1 MIVGVGNEDFDEL
14 INLYY
19 FLNNI
24 ILIFIELLK
33 AIIIKK

>member
-19 FLNNI
+19 FFDNI
-24 ILIFIELLK
+24 NINRIIESNYYK
-33 AIIIKK
+33 EID